1 MPNIT
6 IAFGPP
12 PYGGNSAPARPRN
25 APTDWQL
32 PGECRLAARVSA
44 SLVDLQVAQ
53 RRAQDRRVDA
63 EPIGAADKVTED
75 VVGLGRA
82 SGLDIVQ
89 HRRSAGRTLLGKETA
104 VEVYQRSRRRVAF
117 GGRNPGT
124 FVECRGD
131 EGRPLRVRQ
140 QPRRRGPESAR
151 RPP

>member
-6 IAFGPP
+6 IVFAPP
-12 PYGGNSAPARPRN
+12 PYVGNSAPARPRN

-75 VVGLGRA
+75 VVGLGRQHNRKQSHAAAYA
-82 SGLDIVQ
+82 SRAEALAQ
-89 HRRSAGRTLLGKETA
+89 
-104 VEVYQRSRRRVAF
+104 
-117 GGRNPGT
+117 
-124 FVECRGD
+124 
-131 EGRPLRVRQ
+131 
-140 QPRRRGPESAR
+140 
-151 RPP
+151 